1 MKTVCKVTLLGA
13 VGQDP
18 EVRYT
23 ASGMAIASFSLA
35 TEETNKKGE
44 KVTMWHNC
52 VTFDKLAA
60 IVEQYVK
67 KGAKLYCDGKI
78 QYQQYEKDGEK
89 RTATKIVV
97 NDISMLSA
105 PPGESN
111 HQHTAQKA
119 HGKSK
124 ASTPSAVPFDDS
136 EIPF

>member
-13 VGQDP
+13 VGKDP

-23 ASGMAIASFSLA
+23 ASGMAVASFSLA
-35 TEETNKKGE
+35 TEETSKGE

-52 VTFDKLAA
+52 VTFDKLAG

-67 KGAKLYCDGKI
+67 KGAKLYCEGKI

-97 NDISMLSA
+97 NEISLLSSQN
-105 PPGESN
+105 ESN
-111 HQHTAQKA
+111 PHTEQKA
-119 HGKSK
+119 RATSK
-124 ASTPSAVPFDDS
+124 ASAPAQEFDDS